1 VLSTPS
7 SRRLLPALL
16 SAAAAALAAHAATV
30 FLLFVAN
37 GFTASLL
44 PVANGYFGFGTLVVF
59 VVLAIAGRLGAFERF
74 RWTALTAVVAALLG
88 ALLGTALGAL
98 LSGVGLSSTLLSGV
112 LASLLDVNLAFVVM
126 VALATL
132 TIAPAVYR
140 ALAGSRPAVLRGD
153 VPTALVRLPS
163 ANLADGA
170 VTYRDPQPID
180 AERADEQWAAYVD
193 AFRAEGWDV
202 VEVPAADGMADSVFV
217 EDTVVVVAGLA
228 VLTRP
233 GAAHR
238 LGELEGTEQTLRE
251 LRLPIARIEE
261 PGTLDGGDVLV
272 VGDTVYVGRGGRT
285 NADGIRQLR
294 ELLRPRGVSVV
305 AVPMTR
311 ALHLKTAATALP
323 DGTVLG
329 HPDAV
334 DDPRVFGRYLEV
346 PEADG
351 ANLVVLAPDAVL
363 MAASAP
369 RTAELVRSLGYRVV
383 AVDLSEFG
391 KVEGSV
397 TCLSVRIR
405 PLPKPAM
412 RG

>member
-1 VLSTPS
+1 VPSTPTAA
-7 SRRLLPALL
+7 RLVPALL

-37 GFTASLL
+37 GFTAALL
-44 PVANGYFGFGTLVVF
+44 PVANGYFAIGTLIVF
-59 VVLAIAGRLGAFERF
+59 VVLAVAGLLGAFTRF
-74 RWTALTAVVAALLG
+74 RWTALAALLAALLG
-88 ALLGTALGAL
+88 AAVGTGLGAVI
-98 LSGVGLSSTLLSGV
+98 SGVGVSSTLLSGV
-112 LASLLDVNLAFVVM
+112 LASLVDVNLAFMLMVV
-126 VALATL
+126 LATL
-132 TIAPAVYR
+132 AIAPAVYR
-140 ALAGSRPAVLRGD
+140 SLAGSRAAVLRGD

-163 ANLADGA
+163 PNLAEGA
-170 VTYRDPQPID
+170 VTFGDRQPVD
-180 AERADEQWAAYVD
+180 GERADEQWAAYVD

-228 VLTRP
+228 ILTRP

-238 LGELEGTEQTLRE
+238 VGELDGAERTIRE

-261 PGTLDGGDVLV
+261 PGTLDGGDVLA

-285 NADGIRQLR
+285 NAEGVRQLR

-329 HPDAV
+329 HSGAV
-334 DDPRVFGRYLEV
+334 DDPRVFGRYLEA
-346 PEADG
+346 PEAEG
-351 ANLVVLAPDAVL
+351 ANLVVLGPDTVL
-363 MAASAP
+363 MAEAAP

-383 AVDLSEFG
+383 TVDLAEFA
-391 KVEGSV
+391 KLEGST

-405 PLPKPAM
+405 PLPRSGV